1 MEIPPFP
8 SFSVSE
14 GRAHLAA
21 EEKLKPVLFDPRRKD
36 IRVLVEHRSDKLV
49 AAVNAATGGNP
60 GPLQEY
66 LAVFRR
72 LDDPKAAD
80 LTDEQTFGRWFT

>member
-1 MEIPPFP
+1 
-8 SFSVSE
+8 
-14 GRAHLAA
+14 
-21 EEKLKPVLFDPRRKD
+21 
-36 IRVLVEHRSDKLV
+36 V